1 MTAPY
6 NIEIVP
12 VDRGWILETMA
23 RAIEREAAESPGNF
37 NVRIV
42 DEPSDRAELTFFLP
56 ESSYRPLRNSTT
68 VTYLAHK
75 EDHPGAAAL
84 FEEVARRSDYCI
96 TSSTKYQRILEQD
109 GARKV
114 FKVHLGV
121 DTKLFTPKL
130 RLGVVGRTY
139 HTGRKGEALLAE
151 LAGMPMVEMRFTGE
165 GWPYPAGYF
174 DTRDLASFYNDIDY
188 LLIPSLIEGGPVPLL
203 EALSAGCPVIA
214 PSDIGLVEDFPHV
227 PYKRGD
233 GGDLRQ
239 VVENLLHQKLAIRES
254 VVQKDWKNFARQHL
268 DIFAD
273 LIDERRRTRP
283 AVLKSPTSRVE
294 NGVRAVLV
302 THGTE
307 DAAKGGPSTRV
318 RLIVSQL
325 RAEGHEVE
333 TRHNIGAV
341 SDLDNFDVV
350 HVFNSWPPQTAL
362 DCMAA
367 AKRAGKT
374 VVFSPIALD
383 LADWPIYRQLLE
395 SVFATGDRQ
404 VIESVVS
411 QLPSLSPRRDYSGK
425 HANLLPFEGIP
436 GHFEAL
442 RRCCALADHL
452 IFLSDQERDFL
463 AALGAKVDHGVLI
476 HNGVANVFG
485 DNADPDL
492 FRKRSGFNSYV
503 LCVGRIE
510 YRKNQALLAMAM
522 RDLDVPLVLIG
533 DVGDPGYLDHIR
545 LVGGANVHHFARI
558 EDKALLASAYAG
570 ASVFVLPSW
579 CEGAPLA
586 ALEAGL
592 TGVPL
597 ILSDRSSEKEYFGDY
612 ADYIQPTDPDAMR
625 VAILSALARH
635 ESPEKRLDRST
646 FVRKRYSETEHAHNT
661 LALYRSAISIGP
673 AKAEGDLVVDMSSLL
688 HSLRSGGHLTGVP
701 LAERNLIAEIVDIH
715 PATRCIVYNDFK
727 GRFIEVPYREL
738 ESFDGDDFNR
748 RHWFSDDATASLVD
762 WRVEFTLMPPPNAL
776 LPEAAGTP
784 VLAGRWNYL
793 AVRMVGLMTRFGMSQ
808 KNISRAGRLA
818 KRLRSVQV
826 KLMHRTNAPMQ
837 NRAALARQANIDFS
851 DISRFLVRKS
861 TPRLH
866 LNFQPQSRILTLGQG
881 WLSNESLLDRL
892 VELSAGHSLEAYVY
906 DISYVSGAHFSG
918 WTDNEDRLRRL
929 IKLLRHCRTV
939 FTESRITAS
948 ELGKFAASRSL
959 RLRIVRTELRGKDVA
974 VSQRSLLKRSQSPFI
989 LYVSS
994 FNRRKNHDFI
1004 VSVWKDLMSS
1014 NSLSAK
1020 SNIRLLLVGEIQGE
1034 QKYGDPDFQNKLR
1047 RLNIE
1052 VITDADDDQ
1061 ISQYYRQCLFTV
1073 YPSLQEGWGIPIQ
1086 ESLTSG
1092 KLCIASNTVPAA
1104 AEINSAAIV
1113 ELAPNDFFGWREAI
1127 VTWSTNDAM
1136 RAAFASKASEYKPPQ
1151 WRDIAQSIL
1160 ERKSIE
1166 EVVS

>member
-1 MTAPY
+1 MSPPY

-23 RAIEREAAESPGNF
+23 RAIEREAAESPRNF

-56 ESSYRPLRNSTT
+56 ESAYRPLRNSTT

-75 EDHPGAAAL
+75 EDHPSAAAL
-84 FEEVARRSDYCI
+84 FEEVARKSDYCI

-109 GARKV
+109 GAKKV
-114 FKVHLGV
+114 FKIHLGV
-121 DTKLFTPKL
+121 DTELFIPKL

-165 GWPYPAGYF
+165 GWPQPAGYYE
-174 DTRDLASFYNDIDY
+174 TSDLVNFYNDIDY

-203 EALSAGCPVIA
+203 EALSTGCPVIA

-233 GGDLRQ
+233 GSDLRR
-239 VVENLLHQKLAIRES
+239 VVEMLLHEKLAIRES
-254 VVQKDWKNFARQHL
+254 VAQKDWKNFARQHL

-273 LIDERRRTRP
+273 LIDERRRTRTT
-283 AVLKSPTSRVE
+283 VLESAKAE
-294 NGVRAVLV
+294 NAVRALLV

-333 TRHNIGAV
+333 ARHNISAG
-341 SDLDNFDVV
+341 SDLGNFDVV

-362 DCMAA
+362 DCMAI
-367 AKRAGKT
+367 AKRGGKR

-404 VIESVVS
+404 VIESVVR
-411 QLPSLSPRRDYSGK
+411 QLPSLSPRRDYSK
-425 HANLLPFEGIP
+425 NCADVPFEGIP

-476 HNGVANVFG
+476 HNGVADVFG
-485 DNADPDL
+485 ENADPDL
-492 FRKRSGFNSYV
+492 FRKRSGFNRYV

-510 YRKNQALLAMAM
+510 YRKNQALLALAM
-522 RDLDVPLVLIG
+522 RDLEVPLVLIG
-533 DVGDPGYLDHIR
+533 DVGDPGYLDHVR
-545 LVGGANVHHFARI
+545 LLGGGNVHHFSRI

-570 ASVFVLPSW
+570 ASAFVLPSW

-612 ADYIQPTDPDAMR
+612 ADYIPPTDPTSMR
-625 VAILSALARH
+625 AAISSALALQ
-635 ESPEKRLDRST
+635 EPPERRVERAKFL
-646 FVRKRYSETEHAHNT
+646 RKRYSETEHARNT
-661 LALYRSAISIGP
+661 LALYRSAMSIDP

-701 LAERNLIAEIVDIH
+701 LAERNLIAEIVDMH

-727 GRFIEVPYREL
+727 GRFIEVPYRDL
-738 ESFDGDDFNR
+738 ESFDGDTFNH
-748 RHWFSDDATASLVD
+748 RHWFSDDASTSLVD
-762 WRVEFTLMPPPNAL
+762 WRAEFTLMPPPNTL
-776 LPEAAGTP
+776 LPEAAVTP
-784 VLAGRWNYL
+784 VRAGRWNYL
-793 AVRMVGLMTRFGMSQ
+793 AARVVGLLTRSGMSE
-808 KNISRAGRLA
+808 KNIRRVGRVA

-826 KLMHRTNAPMQ
+826 KLMHRTKVPMQ
-837 NRAALARQANIDFS
+837 NTAVLPPKADVDFS
-851 DISRFLVRKS
+851 DASRYIVTKS

-866 LNFQPQSRILTLGQG
+866 LNFRPQSRILTLGQG
-881 WLSNESLLDRL
+881 WLSNEPLLERL
-892 VELSAGHSLEAYVY
+892 IELSAGHSLEAYVY

-929 IKLLRHCRTV
+929 TKLLRHCRTA

-948 ELGKFAASRSL
+948 ELAKFAASRSL

-974 VSQRSLLKRSQSPFI
+974 APQRSMLKRSQSPFI

-1004 VSVWKDLMSS
+1004 VSVWRDLMSS
-1014 NSLSAK
+1014 NSLSGK
-1020 SNIRLLLVGEIQGE
+1020 PNIRLLLVGEIQGE
-1034 QKYGDPDFQNKLR
+1034 QKYGDPDFQNMLK
-1047 RLNIE
+1047 RLNID

-1086 ESLTSG
+1086 ESLMSG

-1104 AEINSAAIV
+1104 VEIDSAAIV
-1113 ELAPNDFFGWREAI
+1113 KLAPNDFFGWREAI
-1127 VTWSTNDAM
+1127 VTWAINDTM
-1136 RAAFASKASEYKPPQ
+1136 RVAFASKASEYTPPG
-1151 WRDIAQSIL
+1151 WREIAQSIL
-1160 ERKSIE
+1160 NRRSIG